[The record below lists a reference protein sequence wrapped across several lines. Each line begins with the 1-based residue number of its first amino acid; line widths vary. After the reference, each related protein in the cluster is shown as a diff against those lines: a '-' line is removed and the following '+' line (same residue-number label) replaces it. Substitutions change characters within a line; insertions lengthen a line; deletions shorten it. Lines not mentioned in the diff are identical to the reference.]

1 MSTPVFINSPL
12 VDGFSAREIDKFFE
26 FETDAFTHRRRR
38 KYRTAP
44 TQIKCTWLLTQE
56 KFDEFDIWF
65 EDELIV
71 GSKAFDF
78 ELNSVVRETI
88 FVGDVSVDVEPGML
102 YRVSASM
109 LHGISSASLNLAEI
123 DDDPDCLLLRFSRD
137 GYTAPAPD
145 SIEFAFDSKRYTA
158 PNAGGCPLPKR

>member
-1 MSTPVFINSPL
+1 MSTPAFINSPL
-12 VDGFSAREIDKFFE
+12 ADGFSASEIDKFFE

-44 TQIKCTWLLTQE
+44 TQIKCSWLLTQA
-56 KFDEFDIWF
+56 KFDEFDEWY

-71 GSKAFDF
+71 GSGSFDF
-78 ELNSVVRETI
+78 ELHGVVRETV
-88 FVGDVSVDVEPGML
+88 FVGDVSVDVEPGMR

-123 DDDPDCLLLRFSRD
+123 DDDPDCLLLRFSRE
-137 GYTAPAPD
+137 GYTAPAHD
-145 SIEFAFDSKRYTA
+145 SVEFAFDSKRYTA
-158 PNAGGCPLPKR
+158 PSAGGCTLPKR